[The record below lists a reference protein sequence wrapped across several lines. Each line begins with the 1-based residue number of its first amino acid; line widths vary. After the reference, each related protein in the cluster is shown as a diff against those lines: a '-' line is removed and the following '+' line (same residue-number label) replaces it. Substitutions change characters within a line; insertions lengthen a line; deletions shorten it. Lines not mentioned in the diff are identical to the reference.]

1 MTTSTLQERIT
12 TISRY
17 FSREK
22 WKNESGIFQYPRGKK
37 RTDAVA
43 EALEIAFESSEFK
56 LKKELN
62 LRGDDVIGTVFLI
75 AVNIEDMFGGYTYL
89 SLTITDHMF
98 VVTQLPEKSVE
109 ALTLLEVDTSEKT
122 SEVNTEK
129 TCINEEEKS
138 SNENETTIPE
148 DKVLSSESMKESS
161 EQIETEEVEKEK
173 TSDSDKI
180 ESKAEDPFDN
190 INDELDELLENDLP
204 VL

>member
-180 ESKAEDPFDN
+180 ESKAEDVFDN